1 MGDERASGVWGALQS
16 IDDAVYKAERWAVVV
31 VIAGMTISIFLA
43 VLWRIFAEPEGRVEA
58 MVVALLGDTGVVRLA
73 GKALT
78 FVGFAALCT
87 FAAKTARRDWSVLTA
102 VAVGGGVAAGIVAV
116 GNAFVWLLPFGLVFS
131 QRLALALLMWM
142 VFLGSSMAAYRRR
155 HIVVQAALKL
165 VPDPLKHV
173 HAAVG
178 LLLAA
183 IFTGFL
189 WYVSTRYSI
198 AAFDRWAQ
206 SDFRTAKFDSIPI
219 PHWAV
224 TSAVS
229 VGLGVTLL
237 RFLLQAGLVLKGI
250 IPPVPLSEEDEA
262 LAAAREEA
270 TEAQA

>member
-1 MGDERASGVWGALQS
+1 MSEERASGVWGTLQS
-16 IDDAVYKAERWAVVV
+16 VDERVYQAERWAIVV

-43 VLWRIFAEPEGRVEA
+43 VLWRIFAEPEGRLESMLVSL
-58 MVVALLGDTGVVRLA
+58 MGDSSGVRLS

-78 FVGFAALCT
+78 FLAFSALCA
-87 FAAKTARRDWSVLTA
+87 FAAKTARKDWSLPTAAAAGLA
-102 VAVGGGVAAGIVAV
+102 VAGAVVAV
-116 GNAFVWLLPFGLVFS
+116 GNLFVWLLPFGLVFS

-173 HAAVG
+173 HAALG
-178 LLLAA
+178 LVLAA
-183 IFTGFL
+183 LFTAFI
-189 WYVSTRYSI
+189 WYVSTIYSFE
-198 AAFDRWAQ
+198 AFNRWVE

-229 VGLGVTLL
+229 VGLGITLL
-237 RFLLQAGLVLKGI
+237 RFLLQAALVLKGI

-262 LAAAREEA
+262 LAAVRESES
-270 TEAQA
+270 EGQA